1 MKEKQIVAINN
12 KSIETALVEDYK
24 LTKKESNGLIEAYGL
39 PINEVGEIINKASKI
54 VVNNETEGDKMADAR
69 KYRLELRTHR
79 INFKKKHDEIKADYL
94 KMTNGIDYIYRV
106 AENIIKPVETHLK
119 QQEDFIEI
127 KKKLKLDKLVAE
139 RGEKLAKFAEHN
151 DLTIYKLE
159 LMSDE
164 AFETLLANLEANEA
178 QRLKIEAEAEQARK
192 DEEERTKRELEA
204 QRGYNERVEQF
215 MRLGFILTDKG
226 FEYDGIKGAV
236 KAERLRELSEDDYKD
251 FMQGINKA
259 VEKAKAEAEKV
270 EAEKQAEREKL
281 QAEAEKARKDEAERN
296 KQAELE
302 RKKAEAEQAKPDKE
316 KLEAYVKAIF
326 GTEAPKLDTA
336 EGQAKYKEIRQVLVD
351 NCNKMMGIVNA

>member
-24 LTKKESNGLIEAYGL
+24 LTKKESNGLIEEYGL
-39 PINEVGEIINKASKI
+39 PINEVGEIINKASKL

-79 INFKKKHDEIKADYL
+79 INFKKRHDEIKADYL
-94 KMTNGIDYIYRV
+94 KMTKGIDYIYRV

-215 MRLGFILTDKG
+215 MRFGFVLTDKG

-251 FMQGINKA
+251 FMEIIDKA

-270 EAEKQAEREKL
+270 EAEKQAE
-281 QAEAEKARKDEAERN
+281 AEKARQAEEERN

-302 RKKAEAEQAKPDKE
+302 RQKAEAEQAKPDKE

>member
-12 KSIETALVEDYK
+12 KSNETALVEDYK

-39 PINEVGEIINKASKI
+39 PINEVGEIINKASKL

-94 KMTNGIDYIYRV
+94 KMTNCIDYIYRV

-192 DEEERTKRELEA
+192 DE
-204 QRGYNERVEQF
+204 
-215 MRLGFILTDKG
+215 
-226 FEYDGIKGAV
+226 
-236 KAERLRELSEDDYKD
+236 
-251 FMQGINKA
+251 
-259 VEKAKAEAEKV
+259 
-270 EAEKQAEREKL
+270 
-281 QAEAEKARKDEAERN
+281 AERN
-296 KQAELE
+296 KQADLE
-302 RKKAEAEQAKPDKE
+302 RQKAEAEQAKPDKE